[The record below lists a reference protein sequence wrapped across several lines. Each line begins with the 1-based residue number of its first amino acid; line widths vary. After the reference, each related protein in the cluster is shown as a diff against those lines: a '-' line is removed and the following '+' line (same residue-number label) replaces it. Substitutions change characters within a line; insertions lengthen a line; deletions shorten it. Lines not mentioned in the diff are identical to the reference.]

1 MIFDPQIVAQ
11 ANAFVNALKAG
22 KRAHMPALR
31 FEFWQQFMTKG
42 IKTARSI
49 WAMGKTVSKTAIGRA
64 FLKGQGLADASVTA
78 RIIPPT
84 RKYPQPHLALPA
96 FDGNGKAAGLT
107 LVPLLHEKGVISP
120 GKTRQLATESAQAA
134 ILQKSRS
141 GETLIVSDLAQG
153 LAAARDKPD
162 VGVLLLTGRQSPSAQ
177 LLRVAGGQH
186 EQAKRPDATLLSLV
200 RAELQD
206 FLSRLPSDVPVPD
219 DRAALRHALDALNK
233 ATALPEIRTG
243 EITQQRADG
252 LEKAALT
259 AELAARLAETIQAK
273 LPALP
278 GETSPDYSALVRQ
291 ASEVLARDD
300 RAAPDAAISAV
311 LNALSGSGLPRGIS
325 LPADT
330 PDGVIIPAS
339 VVRQVQDE
347 LGRTRAADNEISV
360 TVSSKAVESA
370 ARELA
375 REAQPQM
382 PAETRGREPEREL
395 PTPEITRHIQKER

>member
-42 IKTARSI
+42 IKTAHDALSPETERKQARSI

-162 VGVLLLTGRQSPSAQ
+162 VGVLLL
-177 LLRVAGGQH
+177 
-186 EQAKRPDATLLSLV
+186 PD
-200 RAELQD
+200 R
-206 FLSRLPSDVPVPD
+206 
-219 DRAALRHALDALNK
+219 
-233 ATALPEIRTG
+233 I
-243 EITQQRADG
+243 
-252 LEKAALT
+252 
-259 AELAARLAETIQAK
+259 
-273 LPALP
+273 
-278 GETSPDYSALVRQ
+278 
-291 ASEVLARDD
+291 
-300 RAAPDAAISAV
+300 
-311 LNALSGSGLPRGIS
+311 
-325 LPADT
+325 
-330 PDGVIIPAS
+330 
-339 VVRQVQDE
+339 
-347 LGRTRAADNEISV
+347 
-360 TVSSKAVESA
+360 
-370 ARELA
+370 
-375 REAQPQM
+375 
-382 PAETRGREPEREL
+382 
-395 PTPEITRHIQKER
+395 